1 METEYR
7 GSPGVLL
14 WGGDGRLGLESV
26 GFEGLLGFRSG
37 AQEGHHLIN
46 GTELVGGEL
55 LVKGKRSVQSCQ
67 MGSLSAPR
75 S

>member
-26 GFEGLLGFRSG
+26 GFEGLLGFGSG

-55 LVKGKRSVQSCQ
+55 LVKGKESNSGEKV
-67 MGSLSAPR
+67 GEA
-75 S
+75 

>member
-55 LVKGKRSVQSCQ
+55 LVKGKESNSGEKV
-67 MGSLSAPR
+67 GEA
-75 S
+75 

>member
-37 AQEGHHLIN
+37 AQDGHHLIN

-55 LVKGKRSVQSCQ
+55 LVKGKESNSGEKV
-67 MGSLSAPR
+67 GEA
-75 S
+75 

>member
-55 LVKGKRSVQSCQ
+55 LVKGQESNSGEKV
-67 MGSLSAPR
+67 GEA
-75 S
+75 